1 MNKLVRIKLTEE
13 EKELLKKLKDSITPD
28 TIEEWGRNQMRT
40 HVKDD
45 YAPHPEARGYTDKK

>member
-1 MNKLVRIKLTEE
+1 MDKLVRIKLTEE

-45 YAPHPEARGYTDKK
+45 CAPHPEARGYTDKK

>member
-13 EKELLKKLKDSITPD
+13 EKALLKKLRDSINPD
-28 TIEEWGRNQMRT
+28 TIAEWGRNQMRT

-45 YAPHPEARGYTDKK
+45 YAPHTEARGYTDKK